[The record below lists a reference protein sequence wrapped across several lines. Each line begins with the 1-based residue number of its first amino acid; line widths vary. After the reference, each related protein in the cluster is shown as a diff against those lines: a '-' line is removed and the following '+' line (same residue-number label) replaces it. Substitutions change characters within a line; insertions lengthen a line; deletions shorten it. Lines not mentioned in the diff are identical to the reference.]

1 MSKIK
6 FYLQISDDDC
16 KYYADMIHLKRG
28 ESMETGYHSSVR
40 EQLIAAGIMELEGH
54 GIADF
59 SLRRVAAACNLSCA
73 APYKHFKG
81 KEDLIEAIF
90 SHIHSQ
96 LQFLLQQVWQVHTD
110 PAQRLIESC
119 LAYIRFCIANPHFR
133 AVLMLAGR
141 ALPLADTVHRL
152 MPQCC
157 PHLSEQEREDRG
169 FCIRSIAYGATLML
183 ESGELDYQEA
193 VMNRIRES
201 LKRELQ

>member
-1 MSKIK
+1 
-6 FYLQISDDDC
+6 
-16 KYYADMIHLKRG
+16 
-28 ESMETGYHSSVR
+28 MEAYTVR
-40 EQLIAAGIMELEGH
+40 EQLIAAGIVELEGH
-54 GIADF
+54 GMADF

-81 KEDLIEAIF
+81 KDELIEAIF
-90 SHIHSQ
+90 AHIHSQ
-96 LQFLLQQVWQVHTD
+96 LNFLLQQVGQVHTAPD
-110 PAQRLIESC
+110 EQLIESC

-141 ALPLADTVHRL
+141 ALPLADTVDRL
-152 MPQCC
+152 LPACL
-157 PHLSEQEREDRG
+157 PRLSEQERQDRG

-183 ESGELDYQEA
+183 ESGELDYQES